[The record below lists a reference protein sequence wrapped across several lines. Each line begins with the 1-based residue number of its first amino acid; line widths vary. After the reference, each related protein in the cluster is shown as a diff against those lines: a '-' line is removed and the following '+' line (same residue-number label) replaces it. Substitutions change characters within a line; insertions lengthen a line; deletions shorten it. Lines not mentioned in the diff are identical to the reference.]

1 MAGELDIYGIYVP
14 TLLIQAIIAY
24 MLFSLSSRWL
34 DCLQAGDW
42 IALPSL
48 FNACVYI
55 IIFGLVFTL
64 SGVIFS

>member
-14 TLLIQAIIAY
+14 TLLVQAVVAY
-24 MLFSLSSRWL
+24 ILFSLSSRWL
-34 DCLQAGDW
+34 DRLQARDW

-64 SGVIFS
+64 SAAVFS

>member
-14 TLLIQAIIAY
+14 TLLVQAIIAY
-24 MLFSLSSRWL
+24 VLFSLSSRWL
-34 DCLQAGDW
+34 DRLQASDW

-48 FNACVYI
+48 FNVCVYI

-64 SGVIFS
+64 SGAVFS

>member
-14 TLLIQAIIAY
+14 TLLVQAIMAY
-24 MLFSLSSRWL
+24 VLFSLSSRWL
-34 DCLQAGDW
+34 DRLQASDW

-48 FNACVYI
+48 FNVCVYI

-64 SGVIFS
+64 SGAVFS

>member
-14 TLLIQAIIAY
+14 TLLVQAIIAY
-24 MLFSLSSRWL
+24 VVFSLSSRWL
-34 DCLQAGDW
+34 DRLQAKDW

-55 IIFGLVFTL
+55 IMFGLVFTVSNAL
-64 SGVIFS
+64 FS